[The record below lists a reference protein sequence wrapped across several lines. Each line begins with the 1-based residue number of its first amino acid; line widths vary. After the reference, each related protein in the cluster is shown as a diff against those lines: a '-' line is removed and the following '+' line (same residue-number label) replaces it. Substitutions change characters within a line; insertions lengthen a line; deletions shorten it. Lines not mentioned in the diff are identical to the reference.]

1 MPNLFYTYSNNKSNS
16 YFCCKNCKLKL
27 ISKKSNPSETEVT
40 YVGNI
45 DNLGP
50 CRIKFYPETTSEIDD
65 DTGDTV
71 LLHFIFVEIV
81 TQDDPDTPHTF
92 YAQFSDEE
100 PLNLNT
106 PSPYLFL
113 KLSSETE
120 DFSPGKHNLHINKT
134 TNTSSSFPYGLD
146 CLCNEKISL
155 DESGYHNTNLVD
167 EEPVSNLF
175 VNNTQSQKS
184 INTIMP
190 SIQGNN
196 INKLSFEHAG
206 CIMISHIGINPQ
218 LTVPSIPVMVGVLN
232 RELYSKK
239 IQIPDFFK
247 DIVNDLEYNTRF
259 CVTIKIFGKHRKF
272 CSNVFNYI
280 FPEIELI
287 KHISVVSKLVKNIPF
302 SIFSSSTIDFFN
314 FNSSTINMSVTLQD
328 VQINNIFN
336 IFGKN
341 IPIHFPSRPTSITFT
356 GKRSASGSYA
366 LEASLPRQNFSRT
379 TTISRNGFTVTI
391 DFSVLLIP
399 ILGLSQGNGEMSLI
413 LGFEKMEIDCGVSI
427 KLDVSERVS
436 IRHIGSRTFHI
447 KKNLLQG
454 KNISASLPCIIAEI
468 PVPIE

>member
-45 DNLGP
+45 DNLGT

-65 DTGDTV
+65 DTGETV

-92 YAQFSDEE
+92 YTQFSDEE
-100 PLNLNT
+100 SINLNIR
-106 PSPYLFL
+106 SSYLFL
-113 KLSSETE
+113 NLSSETE
-120 DFSPGKHNLHINKT
+120 DFSPGKQYLHIIKT
-134 TNTSSSFPYGLD
+134 DNTSSSFPYGLD

-155 DESGYHNTNLVD
+155 DESGYHHTNLVD

-175 VNNTQSQKS
+175 VNNSQSQKS
-184 INTIMP
+184 INTIIP
-190 SIQGNN
+190 SIQGND
-196 INKLSFEHAG
+196 INKLSFEHEG
-206 CIMISHIGINPQ
+206 CIMISPIGINPQ
-218 LTVPSIPVMVGVLN
+218 LNVPSIPVMVGVLN
-232 RELYSKK
+232 KESYYET

-247 DIVNDLEYNTRF
+247 DIVNDLEYNTKF
-259 CVTIKIFGKHRKF
+259 CVTIKIFRKHRKF
-272 CSNVFNYI
+272 CSNAFSYI

-287 KHISVVSKLVKNIPF
+287 KHISFVSTLVNNIPF

-328 VQINNIFN
+328 VQINNTFN

-341 IPIHFPSRPTSITFT
+341 IPIQFPSRPTSITFT
-356 GKRSASGSYA
+356 GKRSASGSYV
-366 LEASLPRQNFSRT
+366 LEASLPRQKSSET
-379 TTISRNGFTVTI
+379 ITISKNGFTVI
-391 DFSVLLIP
+391 INFSVLLIP
-399 ILGLSQGNGEMSLI
+399 ILGLSYGNGEMSLI
-413 LGFEKMEIDCGVSI
+413 LGFEKMEIECGMSI

-436 IRHIGSRTFHI
+436 IKHIGTRTFHI

-454 KNISASLPCIIAEI
+454 RNISASLPCIIAEI
-468 PVPIE
+468 PVPIG

>member
-1 MPNLFYTYSNNKSNS
+1 
-16 YFCCKNCKLKL
+16 
-27 ISKKSNPSETEVT
+27 
-40 YVGNI
+40 
-45 DNLGP
+45 
-50 CRIKFYPETTSEIDD
+50 
-65 DTGDTV
+65 
-71 LLHFIFVEIV
+71 
-81 TQDDPDTPHTF
+81 
-92 YAQFSDEE
+92 
-100 PLNLNT
+100 
-106 PSPYLFL
+106 
-113 KLSSETE
+113 
-120 DFSPGKHNLHINKT
+120 
-134 TNTSSSFPYGLD
+134 
-146 CLCNEKISL
+146 
-155 DESGYHNTNLVD
+155 
-167 EEPVSNLF
+167 
-175 VNNTQSQKS
+175 
-184 INTIMP
+184 MP

-206 CIMISHIGINPQ
+206 CIMISPIGINPQ

-247 DIVNDLEYNTRF
+247 DIVNDLEYNTKF
-259 CVTIKIFGKHRKF
+259 CVRIKIFRRHRRF
-272 CSNVFNYI
+272 CSNGFSYI

-287 KHISVVSKLVKNIPF
+287 KHISVVSKLVNNIPF

-314 FNSSTINMSVTLQD
+314 FNSSTINMSVTLQN

-336 IFGKN
+336 IFGEN

-379 TTISRNGFTVTI
+379 ITKTRNGFTVTI

-413 LGFEKMEIDCGVSI
+413 LGFEEMEIDCGVSI

-454 KNISASLPCIIAEI
+454 RNISASLPCIIAEI